1 MTRRHT
7 LSALWGDMPDS
18 EYAELVESVREH
30 GLLDP
35 VITMLGG
42 EVLDGW
48 HRARAAVDT
57 GRKDEL
63 VQREYEGDDPVGFV
77 IGRNAQRRHL
87 TASQRAAIV
96 VACHEWAS
104 RGRQAQ
110 MDHDGPFATT
120 AAMAEEVSVS
130 PTTIKRAKAAERAGL
145 GDAVR
150 AGEIPA
156 HKAAQQAR
164 GEPDTPKQPSR
175 MQRLEAELDA
185 ARLELSAK
193 VQRVEDLEE
202 ELRFLRGEGA
212 EYDHEREATF
222 HRQQATI
229 GGLRASL
236 ATCNQKHGDEQ
247 RRSYG
252 LTRALRRTEEEKEL
266 WESRAKELGWQS

>member
-1 MTRRHT
+1 MTRRHA

-35 VITMLGG
+35 VITMLDGD
-42 EVLDGW
+42 VLDGW
-48 HRARAAVDT
+48 HRARAAVDA

-63 VQREYEGDDPVGFV
+63 VLREYEGDDPVGYV

-104 RGRQAQ
+104 RGRQVQ
-110 MDHDGPFATT
+110 MDHDDPFATT
-120 AAMAEEVSVS
+120 AEMAAEADVS
-130 PTTIKRAKAAERAGL
+130 TGTIKRAKAAERAGL

-156 HKAAQQAR
+156 HQAAEQAR

-185 ARLELSAK
+185 VRLELSAK

-202 ELRFLRGEGA
+202 ELRFVCGEGA

-229 GGLRASL
+229 GALRASL
-236 ATCNQKHGDEQ
+236 ATTEQKYSDE
-247 RRSYG
+247 RRSRLYWQ
-252 LTRALRRTEEEKEL
+252 RQ
-266 WESRAKELGWQS
+266 AKQLGWSGDSEYDL